1 MEFKRWNMERNQ
13 KQERLE
19 SCLLVALGLG
29 ISLSSVAQTMFKCTD
44 PDGTKLSFR
53 AVCPE
58 GQVAIKLP
66 PQKSQPRASQ
76 DDSVNQIIKG
86 IQAERAQKQAQFDAI
101 AERAISRGDILIGM
115 NEDQAVRSWGRPT
128 SINSTVSA
136 SGKSEQWVYR
146 NEAGTAYI
154 YMDNGR
160 VRSAQT
166 TR

>member
-1 MEFKRWNMERNQ
+1 MKFKRWDMERNQ
-13 KQERLE
+13 KQEIPR
-19 SCLLVALGLG
+19 SGLLVALGLG
-29 ISLSSVAQTMFKCTD
+29 ISLSSGAQTMFKCTD

-58 GQVAIKLP
+58 GQLATKLP
-66 PQKSQPRASQ
+66 PQKSQPLPSQ
-76 DDSVNQIIKG
+76 EDSLSQIISG
-86 IQAERAQKQAQFDAI
+86 IKAERAQKQAQFDAI
-101 AERAISRGDILIGM
+101 AEQAVSRGDILIGM

-136 SGKSEQWVYR
+136 SGKTEQWVYR
-146 NEAGTAYI
+146 KDAGTAYI